1 MLKILPGVTA
11 CRLEIQLSENG
22 DECFA
27 DITYSHTSIGCAGD
41 EFVATFT
48 ADYYQRFMQVWERE
62 LNHFLKTGFRLT
74 DDTAA

>member
-1 MLKILPGVTA
+1 MPPQ
-11 CRLEIQLSENG
+11 LESFRFCAQLSENG

-27 DITYSHTSIGCAGD
+27 AITYSHTTIGCAGD